1 MNEDEEGRKERE
13 GGRRG
18 GKKKNHVQPQSLEV
32 RNVSTLTSWVICNV
46 LHTLV
51 TCLFLFNIFLWEAV

>member
-1 MNEDEEGRKERE
+1 MKMKRKGRRERE
-13 GGRRG
+13 GEEEE
-18 GKKKNHVQPQSLEV
+18 KKKNHLQPQYPEV